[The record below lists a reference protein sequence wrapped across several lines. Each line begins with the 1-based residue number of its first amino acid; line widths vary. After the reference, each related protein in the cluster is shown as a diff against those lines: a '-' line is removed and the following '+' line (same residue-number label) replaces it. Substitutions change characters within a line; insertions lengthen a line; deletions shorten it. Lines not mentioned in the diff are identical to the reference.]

1 MPLNLYE
8 SRKATNKLL
17 EAAAEGMLTW
27 QQVAEAALRYLSEAE
42 VAHMADVE
50 GFDELLGEAEED

>member
-1 MPLNLYE
+1 MTFDHRAARPVT
-8 SRKATNKLL
+8 SKLL
-17 EAAAEGMLTW
+17 EAVADGMLTW

-50 GFDELLGEAEED
+50 GFEELWDDVEED